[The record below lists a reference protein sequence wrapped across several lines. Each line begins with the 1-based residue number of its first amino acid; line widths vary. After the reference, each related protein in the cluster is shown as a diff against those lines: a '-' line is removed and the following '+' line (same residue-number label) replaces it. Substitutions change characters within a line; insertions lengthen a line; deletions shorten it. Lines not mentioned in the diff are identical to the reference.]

1 VETYALNTNE
11 TETKNIS
18 ITIKKQMNVMN
29 IKHYLSAA
37 ASIMVLA
44 ACSEY
49 DPGFSGEA
57 VDVTEGEIK
66 QMQEYTDNFVKQYGE
81 MDPNHTW
88 GFGELADMEEMGTR
102 AVQVD
107 RNNWIVAVKE
117 TENYQVVVTEVK
129 TTVGTSFLDQSANPP
144 QYNYE
149 YESKEGYIVPGF
161 PSAVDGMFYVDTNGQ
176 GTDVQ
181 AHDEAWVKDQLRYN
195 QLQPGGDVTDEEIEY
210 VSWWF
215 RTHPDIESETPPFTE
230 FFIQDI
236 SRDYDRVT
244 YPDGDWIDVTGNDP
258 TNAQRQVPVHYV
270 KGTEIDRWENP
281 SGVTYGMDYFAVE
294 TKESDGSD
302 FWEHTNNYNK
312 QKGNFIGRNAPAT
325 ATDTT
330 ALTTSTTH
338 YPNRTLKYWT
348 SEGVSQYMGGESVYK
363 NGEGYTTSFSY
374 HNSDDEKTYEN
385 YQLVHL
391 KFQGPRT
398 GQWYD
403 GWYIGFDY
411 ELHKEE
417 PVNYGADGIKYQTV
431 EPDGYYS
438 NWILKLAPGNP
449 EFNNGPEE
457 RVRTLKRRVMCE
469 DLGTTDDFDFN
480 DLVFDVEY
488 TREEEKVDGEW
499 VPKNSDG
506 KWTATITLQASGGT
520 LPIFIQNFDGTEY
533 NVHEYMGGTTAG
545 RLYNPINV
553 GIGVIRP
560 AKALPTCQVTSTNPD
575 DIKILVYSPDAEHRY
590 ANKNLELPSVK
601 GAQKF
606 GDNLAPQK
614 ICVPV
619 DVRWLREFQQI
630 ERAYPHFKEWVES
643 ENGAAGFGNEHDWTR
658 EGIQEGYLY

>member
-1 VETYALNTNE
+1 
-11 TETKNIS
+11 
-18 ITIKKQMNVMN
+18 MNVMN
-29 IKHYLSAA
+29 IKHYLSVA
-37 ASIMVLA
+37 ASLMVLA

-57 VDVTEGEIK
+57 VDVTEGEIE
-66 QMQEYTDNFVKQYGE
+66 QMKEYTRNFVEQFGDI
-81 MDPNHTW
+81 DPNHTW

-107 RNNWIVAVKE
+107 RNNWIVAIKE
-117 TENYQVVVTEVK
+117 TENYQVVVTDVK
-129 TTVGTSFLDQSANPP
+129 TTVGNLFLDTSANPP
-144 QYNYE
+144 VYNYE
-149 YESKEGYIVPGF
+149 YTTNEGYIVPGF
-161 PSAVDGMFYVDTNGQ
+161 PSAVDGLFYVDTDGQ
-176 GTDVQ
+176 GTNVQ
-181 AHDEAWVKDQLRYN
+181 AKDEAWVKDQLRYN

-215 RTHPDIESETPPFTE
+215 RTHPDITSETPPFTE
-230 FFIQDI
+230 YFVQDI
-236 SRDYDRVT
+236 SQDFDRES
-244 YPDGDWIDVTGNDP
+244 YPDGNWINVVNGE
-258 TNAQRQVPVHYV
+258 RQVPVLYV
-270 KGTEIDRWENP
+270 KNDGTEQWENP
-281 SGVTYGMDYFAVE
+281 SGINYGMDYFSVQ
-294 TKESDGSD
+294 TKEQDGSYY
-302 FWEHTNNYNK
+302 WEHNNNLNK
-312 QKGNFIGRNAPAT
+312 QKANPMAEYAPAT

-348 SEGVSQYMGGESVYK
+348 SQGVSQNAQTGQATYK
-363 NGEGYTTSFSY
+363 DGTGYTTSFSY
-374 HNSDDEKTYEN
+374 HNSNDNIDHKN
-385 YQLVHL
+385 YVLVHL
-391 KFQGPRT
+391 QFYGPRT
-398 GQWYD
+398 GNWYD
-403 GWYIGFDY
+403 GWYLGFDY
-411 ELHKEE
+411 ELDKVE
-417 PVNYGADGIKYQTV
+417 PVGNNGDDGFKYQTI

-438 NWILKLAPGNP
+438 NWILKLSPGNP
-449 EFNNGPEE
+449 EFYNGPDE
-457 RVRTLKRRVMCE
+457 RVRSLKRRVMCE

-488 TREEEKVDGEW
+488 TREEMKVDGEW

-553 GIGVIRP
+553 GIGVIRD

-575 DIKILVYSPDAEHRY
+575 DIVIKVYSPDAEHRY
-590 ANKNLELPSVK
+590 ADKNLTLPSVK

-619 DVRWLREFQQI
+619 DVRWLREYQQI
-630 ERAYPHFKEWVES
+630 EWAYPYFKEWVES